1 MRAVRGDPSAARR
14 LLTMAK
20 CSKNRICS
28 AIAVSVL
35 VGPAAMI
42 PGCTMFKG
50 GETGDPGAQ
59 PHPML
64 AAARASRVSMFGD
77 LGDTTGST
85 YFTRDAT
92 SLRQHTFAEVGGDND
107 ADVDA
112 TGRRIV
118 FSSTRHNMNPDIY
131 IKSVDGVAVTQ
142 LTGDPGADI
151 QPTFSPDGLRVA
163 FASDRT
169 GQWDIWIMSVE
180 GGQPIRVTDSAAD
193 EIHPSWSADGE
204 RLVFC
209 SRAAQ
214 GGQWELWITEA
225 QSGASR
231 VFIGYGLFPE
241 WSPVGEKI
249 VYQRARERGT
259 RRFSIWTLTLVD
271 GEPRYP
277 TELAASEHHAFTL
290 PTWSIDGARMAFSSV
305 AEWPAEVTAMGG
317 PQVTYDIWVMS
328 ADGRGKARLTDGH
341 TVNFA
346 PAFSPDGRIFFTS
359 DRGGS
364 ENVWSLQPSGQA
376 NGVSNVERVTV
387 TGLQSPGAEVI
398 GK

>member
-1 MRAVRGDPSAARR
+1 MLPGCAMFRGAHAGDA
-14 LLTMAK
+14 
-20 CSKNRICS
+20 
-28 AIAVSVL
+28 
-35 VGPAAMI
+35 VGP
-42 PGCTMFKG
+42 
-50 GETGDPGAQ
+50 

-64 AAARASRVSMFGD
+64 AAARANRVSMFGD

-92 SLRQHTFAEVGGDND
+92 SLRQHTFAKVGGDND
-107 ADVDA
+107 PDVDA
-112 TGRRIV
+112 TGHRIV

-131 IKSVDGVAVTQ
+131 NKSVDGVAVIQ
-142 LTGDPGADI
+142 LTGDPASDI
-151 QPTFSPDGLRVA
+151 QPAFSPDGQRVA
-163 FASDRT
+163 FASDRG

-193 EIHPSWSADGE
+193 EIHPSWSPDGE
-204 RLVFC
+204 QLAFC

-214 GGQWELWITEA
+214 GGQWELWTIQA

-241 WSPVGEKI
+241 WSPVGERI
-249 VYQRARERGT
+249 LYQRARERGT

-290 PTWSIDGARMAFSSV
+290 PTWSMDGVRIAFSSV
-305 AEWPAEVTAMGG
+305 AEWPADVTAMGG
-317 PQVTYDIWVMS
+317 PQVTYDIWMMS

-359 DRGGS
+359 NRSGS
-364 ENVWSLQPSGQA
+364 ENVWSLQPTGQA
-376 NGVSNVERVTV
+376 DVASDMERVTA
-387 TGLQSPGAEVI
+387 TRLQSTEAEVM
-398 GK
+398 GNDNSGEDGSSRGGL